1 MTITVSGIHDSN
13 AAAHVAQKADK
24 AHKTDE
30 PSRLSSMGS
39 RISIG
44 AGKNPTELI
53 LQSAMEKINEM
64 FAPHLGDR
72 AIEYAAQSGQ
82 DMGPEAT
89 AQRILS
95 YASLII
101 GRAEND
107 QVDMPVEERRS
118 REQLFN
124 NIKVG
129 IERGFEQSRDILE
142 GMQALNGDVKETV
155 NSTYDFVQKGLAEL
169 ALLLGI
175 QPPEQPQV

>member
-13 AAAHVAQKADK
+13 AASVARKADQE
-24 AHKTDE
+24 HKLDD
-30 PSRLSSMGS
+30 PSRLSRVESQ
-39 RISIG
+39 ISIG

-53 LQSAMEKINEM
+53 LQSAMKKINEM

-82 DMGPEAT
+82 DMGPETT

-101 GRAEND
+101 GRAENE
-107 QVDMPVEERRS
+107 QVDLPVEEQRS

-129 IERGFEQSRDILE
+129 IERGFEQSRNILE

-155 NSTYDFVQKGLAEL
+155 NSTYDYVQQGLAEL
-169 ALLLGI
+169 ALLLGL
-175 QPPEQPQV
+175 QPPEQSQA